1 MKSLITRQHDEGWA
15 VWRSGH
21 ICDSIA
27 VQIGKKPQ
35 PANKLSRFKP
45 GRDVRHSN
53 YCVFPRSAQARREG
67 ATAKLHKQ
75 HGEGRANG
83 RVLNSL
89 PLAELNVAEGWER
102 SFAPDFPTL

>member
-45 GRDVRHSN
+45 GRDGGTVTIVSSPAPRKRDGKELRQSYPSN
-53 YCVFPRSAQARREG
+53 
-67 ATAKLHKQ
+67 TAKVGQ
-75 HGEGRANG
+75 TGG
-83 RVLNSL
+83 
-89 PLAELNVAEGWER
+89 
-102 SFAPDFPTL
+102 F